1 LSDQNPHPGIIKCL
15 DPILLHSI
23 YFFLSGLR
31 LLDLLIREFLK
42 FGGFLVKNSLPF
54 ELKGDSCLIGE
65 LLWVET
71 V

>member
-1 LSDQNPHPGIIKCL
+1 LFYQKLHPGIIECL
-15 DPILLHSI
+15 ETILLHSI

-42 FGGFLVKNSLPF
+42 FGRFLVTNSLPF
-54 ELKGDSCLIGE
+54 ELKGDSCLVRE